1 MNYYKNYTKEYIY
14 YMGAIQNSI
23 TAALGAITGAA
34 VAGKHMKDIK
44 AKEEEQGLLAKE
56 QYHEAAADIKGL
68 QEQLSSKKNEW
79 GEAEGDLAILNAKR
93 TGGKGNTKAALDE
106 KKKAKMSEIDA
117 AKRAFEELSDRIEAK
132 KAMKQRA
139 EIMMSKANKWG
150 GIK

>member
-1 MNYYKNYTKEYIY
+1 
-14 YMGAIQNSI
+14 MGAINSAFNQ
-23 TAALGAITGAA
+23 AAGSVAAAAA
-34 VAGKHMKDIK
+34 VIK
-44 AKEEEQGLLAKE
+44 GAKE
-56 QYHEAAADIKGL
+56 QDMSQALLGKEQAHEASASIKDL
-68 QEQLSSKKNEW
+68 QEQLTNKKNEW

-150 GIK
+150 GLK

>member
-1 MNYYKNYTKEYIY
+1 
-14 YMGAIQNSI
+14 MGAINQAFNQ
-23 TAALGAITGAA
+23 AAGSVAA
-34 VAGKHMKDIK
+34 AATLIK
-44 AKEEEQGLLAKE
+44 GAKEQDMSQALLGKE
-56 QYHEAAADIKGL
+56 QYHEADADIKYL
-68 QEQLSSKKNEW
+68 QEQLSGKKNEW

-150 GIK
+150 GVR

>member
-1 MNYYKNYTKEYIY
+1 M
-14 YMGAIQNSI
+14 
-23 TAALGAITGAA
+23 
-34 VAGKHMKDIK
+34 
-44 AKEEEQGLLAKE
+44 
-56 QYHEAAADIKGL
+56 
-68 QEQLSSKKNEW
+68 
-79 GEAEGDLAILNAKR
+79 NAKR

-132 KAMKQRA
+132 QAMKKRA

>member
-1 MNYYKNYTKEYIY
+1 
-14 YMGAIQNSI
+14 MGAINSAFNQ
-23 TAALGAITGAA
+23 AAGA
-34 VAGKHMKDIK
+34 VAGAAALVK
-44 AKEEEQGLLAKE
+44 GAKE
-56 QYHEAAADIKGL
+56 QDMSQALLGKEQSKEADADIKNL
-68 QEQLSSKKNEW
+68 QNSLSEAKNKW

-139 EIMMSKANKWG
+139 EIMMNKANKWG

>member
-1 MNYYKNYTKEYIY
+1 
-14 YMGAIQNSI
+14 MGAINSAFNQ
-23 TAALGAITGAA
+23 AAGA
-34 VAGKHMKDIK
+34 VAGAAALIK
-44 AKEEEQGLLAKE
+44 GAKE
-56 QYHEAAADIKGL
+56 QDMSQALLGKEQSKEAEADIKNL
-68 QEQLSSKKNEW
+68 QPQLSEAKNKW

-106 KKKAKMSEIDA
+106 KKKAKMTEIDA

-132 KAMKQRA
+132 KAMRQRA